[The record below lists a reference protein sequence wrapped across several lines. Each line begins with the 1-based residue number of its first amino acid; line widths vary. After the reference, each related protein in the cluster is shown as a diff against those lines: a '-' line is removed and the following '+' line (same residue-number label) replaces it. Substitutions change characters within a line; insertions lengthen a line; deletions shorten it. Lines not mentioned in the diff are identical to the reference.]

1 MPAIWTNLLKLIE
14 KTDLV
19 VEEHMIRGLTKGRG
33 TAALAAVGAIAGTI
47 VLAAC
52 GGSSDTSANAS
63 GSGSGSGS
71 SGSKNASTTLNL
83 VAYSTPKKAYDA
95 LTSAFAQTS
104 GGEGVAF
111 SQSFGA
117 SGSQSRAVDSGQ
129 PADVVAFSTTPDIT
143 RLVKDGIV
151 GNSWDANAMKGISSD
166 SAVVLVVRKGNPM
179 HITGWED
186 LIKPGI
192 DVITP
197 NPSTSGSARWNIL
210 AGYGA
215 QLKEGKTDAQA
226 LDYIKTLLTK
236 NVSVQPSSASAA
248 LQTFT
253 TGKGDVLLDYESDA
267 IAAQKA
273 GDAIQ
278 YIVPKQTIL
287 IETPIAVTTK
297 TSHKSQAQAF
307 VNWQWSA
314 AGQTIWAQQGYR
326 PVLKSVFQKF
336 SSKFPTPPQMFA
348 IDYLGGWT
356 KVKKEFFDPSS
367 GSITKIEQEAGV
379 PTASS

>member
-1 MPAIWTNLLKLIE
+1 MT
-14 KTDLV
+14 
-19 VEEHMIRGLTKGRG
+19 RGLTKRRG
-33 TAALAAVGAIAGTI
+33 IASLAAVGAIAGTI

-52 GGSSDTSANAS
+52 GGSSDTTSNAAN
-63 GSGSGSGS
+63 SGS
-71 SGSKNASTTLNL
+71 SGSKSASTTLNL

-151 GNSWDANAMKGISSD
+151 PGGWDANAMKGMSSD
-166 SAVVLVVRKGNPM
+166 SAVVLVVRKGNPK
-179 HITGWED
+179 HITGWGD

-210 AGYGA
+210 AAYGA
-215 QLKEGKTDAQA
+215 QLKEGKTPAQA
-226 LDYIKTLLTK
+226 LDYVKTLLTK
-236 NVSVQPSSASAA
+236 NVSVQDSSASAA

-253 TGKGDVLLDYESDA
+253 SGKGDVLLDYESDA
-267 IAAQKA
+267 IAAKKA
-273 GDAIQ
+273 GDAVQ

-287 IETPIAVTTK
+287 IETPIAITMK
-297 TSHKSQAQAF
+297 SSHKAQAQAF
-307 VNWQWSA
+307 VSWQWTT
-314 AGQTIWAQQGYR
+314 AGQTIWARQGYR

-336 SSKFPTPPQMFA
+336 SSKFPTPPQLFT

-356 KVKKEFFDPSS
+356 NVKKQFFDPST
-367 GSITKIEQEAGV
+367 GSITKIEQQAGV